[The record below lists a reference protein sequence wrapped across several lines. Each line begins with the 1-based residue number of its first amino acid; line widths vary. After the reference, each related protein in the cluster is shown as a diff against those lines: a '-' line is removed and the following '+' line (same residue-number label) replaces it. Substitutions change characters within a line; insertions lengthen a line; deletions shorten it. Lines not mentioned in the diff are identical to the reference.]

1 MNENDVIQ
9 VFEDDGVIMR
19 GHFLLTSGRHSST
32 FLQCS
37 MVMQH
42 PAHLS
47 RLCAALAAKMK
58 GLSPQCVAGP
68 AMGGVIL
75 AYEMARALGARAIY
89 AEKSAAEETGAG
101 LAFRRGFGLSR
112 GERCLVVEDAVTT
125 GGSVRK
131 LMELIRAAGAEVV
144 GVAALVD
151 RSGGRVVFGVP
162 FASLLKLDVPSFEPG
177 DCPLCR
183 AGVPVER
190 PKSAQGTPGNSPAN

>member
-1 MNENDVIQ
+1 LNDRDVLQ

-37 MVMQH
+37 MVMQR
-42 PAHLS
+42 PAHLERICS
-47 RLCAALAAKMK
+47 ALAAKVK
-58 GLSPQCVAGP
+58 GFSPQCVAGP

-89 AEKSAAEETGAG
+89 AEKVASEESAVG
-101 LAFRRGFGLSR
+101 LAFRRGFQVSR
-112 GERCLVVEDAVTT
+112 GEKCLVVEDAVTT
-125 GGSVRK
+125 GGSALK
-131 LMELIRAAGAEVV
+131 LMQLIRAAGADVV

-151 RSGGRVVFGVP
+151 RSGGRVDFGVP
-162 FASLLKLDVPSFEPG
+162 FVSMLGLDIPSYEPD

-183 AGVPVER
+183 AGVPVGR
-190 PKSAQGTPGNSPAN
+190 PKSAAGTP